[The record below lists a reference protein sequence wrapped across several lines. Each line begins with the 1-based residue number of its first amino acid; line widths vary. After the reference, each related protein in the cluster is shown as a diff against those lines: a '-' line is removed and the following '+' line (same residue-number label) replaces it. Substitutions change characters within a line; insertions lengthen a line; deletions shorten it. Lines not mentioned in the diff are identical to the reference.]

1 MEVVF
6 ITNGGTK
13 LVLIPEREIERT
25 LLEELLS
32 KGSITADIIKG
43 PVDVL
48 GSPAQGGLLLRPKE
62 RDDSNKIEDV
72 RGVQLAKEYME
83 ESREG

>member
-13 LVLIPEREIERT
+13 LVLIPEKEIERT

-43 PVDVL
+43 PVDIM

-62 RDDSNKIEDV
+62 RDDPNKIEDV
-72 RGVQLAKEYME
+72 RGVQHSEDNME
-83 ESREG
+83 ESR